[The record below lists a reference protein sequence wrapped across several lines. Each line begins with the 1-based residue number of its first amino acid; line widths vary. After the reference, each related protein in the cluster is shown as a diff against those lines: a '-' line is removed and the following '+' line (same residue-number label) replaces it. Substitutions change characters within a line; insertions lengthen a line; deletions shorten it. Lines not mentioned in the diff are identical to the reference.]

1 MSKIRIRI
9 YKEILNGHKI
19 VLEDGIL
26 SESVGDSKQRI
37 FLRMASYSLFALHWY
52 YEN

>member
-1 MSKIRIRI
+1 MSKIRIK
-9 YKEILNGHKI
+9 KEILNGHKI

-37 FLRMASYSLFALHWY
+37 FFKDGLILLICTALIL
-52 YEN
+52 